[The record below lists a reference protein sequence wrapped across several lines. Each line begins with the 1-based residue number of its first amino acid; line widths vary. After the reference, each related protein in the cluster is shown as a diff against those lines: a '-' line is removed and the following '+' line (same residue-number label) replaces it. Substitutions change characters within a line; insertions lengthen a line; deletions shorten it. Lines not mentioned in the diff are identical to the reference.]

1 MGRDMKKLILAG
13 LIAGATAVVTLPVYA
28 QADSAGLVS
37 VLNNATADTSPEQL
51 QADLLAAIEA
61 ACSDCSAEDVEALIN
76 DAVAAVGAD
85 SPLVADVLGA
95 MSAAGIDSDTLTLA
109 AVTAGVDATTASEAT
124 AAGPNGNNANPNAP
138 GQTPGD
144 NAAPN
149 NNANPNAR
157 SRVPGFV
164 SLPTPPGAGG
174 NGGDGGISEE
184 TGN

>member
-1 MGRDMKKLILAG
+1 MKKLILAG

-51 QADLLAAIEA
+51 QVDLLAAIEA

-124 AAGPNGNNANPNAP
+124 AAGNPNAP
-138 GQTPGD
+138 GN

-149 NNANPNAR
+149 SNANPNAR
-157 SRVPGFV
+157 SRVPAFV

-174 NGGDGGISEE
+174 NGGDDGISEVV
-184 TGN
+184 N